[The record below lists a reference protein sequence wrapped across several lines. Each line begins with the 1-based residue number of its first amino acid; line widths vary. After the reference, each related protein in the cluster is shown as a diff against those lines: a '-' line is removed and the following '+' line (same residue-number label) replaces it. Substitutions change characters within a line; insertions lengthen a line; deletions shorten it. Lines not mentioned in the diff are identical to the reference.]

1 MVVPVVVSQ
10 PESVRLAAFFFKL
23 WPTVTF
29 AGTTATDLLTSSLRN
44 TPLVT
49 ELVMSALEDS
59 LKSAFRHE
67 TNVILAKRGADNVA
81 ASLARDFLQPQ
92 TAGGPG
98 DAGALEHRRACSAVT
113 CDADWLLFWQG
124 AYKVCLTRER
134 SSWNHGVVCSLFMA
148 VTVALA
154 LNKRAFRRG
163 VGVLSLIMIAI
174 GRSTTLCGGGE
185 ARLAHFCPAASPIS
199 SRGWMPYRLLWSS
212 PSHTPTGFHTIF
224 TFRGECC
231 NCNLLSVM
239 DLFVSSLESPGC
251 NFIKMIGLL
260 RPRKPAP
267 PPPHACFPVPLLP
280 L

>member
-1 MVVPVVVSQ
+1 
-10 PESVRLAAFFFKL
+10 
-23 WPTVTF
+23 
-29 AGTTATDLLTSSLRN
+29 
-44 TPLVT
+44 
-49 ELVMSALEDS
+49 MSALEDS

-81 ASLARDFLQPQ
+81 AALARDFLQPT

-163 VGVLSLIMIAI
+163 VGVLSLIMIASAQAGLLLPFAI
-174 GRSTTLCGGGE
+174 SQVHDPLRFRRGAPCSFSPCCQSDFFKGLDAVQTALVF
-185 ARLAHFCPAASPIS
+185 ALAHADWIS
-199 SRGWMPYRLLWSS
+199 EELHVWG
-212 PSHTPTGFHTIF
+212 
-224 TFRGECC
+224 
-231 NCNLLSVM
+231 
-239 DLFVSSLESPGC
+239 
-251 NFIKMIGLL
+251 
-260 RPRKPAP
+260 
-267 PPPHACFPVPLLP
+267 
-280 L
+280 